1 MNFHSALRRPGR
13 ERRRSIGFY
22 LIRRKKAR
30 IFRLLEK
37 KLQVRRFD

>member
-1 MNFHSALRRPGR
+1 MNFPVAAPASSG
-13 ERRRSIGFY
+13 GFY

-37 KLQVRRFD
+37 KLQVQRFD